1 MTTTQIFYKT
11 DIGNKR
17 EKNEDTI
24 YSNDKNLFAISDGM
38 GGEKFGDI
46 ASSIC
51 KQECERFEYYLSNR
65 QPLDALTFTVQ
76 MANKKILDKREELEA
91 KIGSTFDIV
100 YIEDSIY
107 YAHVG
112 DSRIYHYD
120 FMSNK
125 LNLITTDHNIPGNLY
140 SMGEIE
146 TLEEVRTHPMGNALL
161 NNMGAKKKIQI
172 DTGAIQ
178 VNENDL
184 IIMCSD
190 GFSDSMP
197 HDMIEQMIKENYDS
211 GELGDILFANALSDE
226 NDNKDN
232 ISLIIV
238 KVNNV
243 DLDTKEDIG
252 IMGKI
257 KGIFNKEN

>member
-1 MTTTQIFYKT
+1 MKTTQLYIKT

-17 EKNEDTI
+17 EQNEDTI
-24 YSNDKNLFAISDGM
+24 YSNNKNLFAISDGM

-46 ASSIC
+46 SSEIC
-51 KQECERFEYYLSNR
+51 AKECERFELYLSSKK
-65 QPLDALTFTVQ
+65 PIEALILTVQ
-76 MANKKILDKREELEA
+76 MANDKILAKREELEA

-100 YIEDSIY
+100 YIEDKIY

-112 DSRIYHYD
+112 DSRIYHYEAKT
-120 FMSNK
+120 SK

-140 SMGEIE
+140 AMGEIK

-172 DTGAIQ
+172 DTGTIQ
-178 VNENDL
+178 ADENDL
-184 IIMCSD
+184 ILMCSD

-197 HDMIEQMIKENYDS
+197 HDMIENMIKENYTKK
-211 GELGDILFANALSDE
+211 ELGDILFENALSPD

-238 KVNNV
+238 KVNDV
-243 DLDTKEDIG
+243 DLDVKEDSG
-252 IMGKI
+252 IMDKVKSFI
-257 KGIFNKEN
+257 KGE